1 MMGMDERTGKVL
13 RGSEWVQQGI
23 RRGLRTRKGSRF
35 MARWYGTDYMRQLGR
50 SISAGSILDLTSDLA
65 DSIESTIPGARL
77 MSVIE
82 QENGERMRVYFRVG
96 DTSMNVDV

>member
-1 MMGMDERTGKVL
+1 MMGMDERTGQLL
-13 RGSEWVQQGI
+13 RGPAWIRQGI
-23 RRGLRTRKGSRF
+23 RRGLRTRKGSRL

-77 MSVIE
+77 DSVIE
-82 QENGERMRVYFRVG
+82 QENGQKMRVYLRVDNASIG
-96 DTSMNVDV
+96 MDV

>member
-1 MMGMDERTGKVL
+1 MDERTGKLL
-13 RGSEWVQQGI
+13 RGPEWIRQGI
-23 RRGLRTRKGSRF
+23 GRGLRTRKGSKP

-77 MSVIE
+77 ESVIE
-82 QENGERMRVYFRVG
+82 QENGEKMRVYFRI
-96 DTSMNVDV
+96 DDVSLSVEV

>member
-1 MMGMDERTGKVL
+1 MDEKTGRVL
-13 RGSEWVQQGI
+13 KGPDWIQQGI

-35 MARWYGTDYMRQLGR
+35 MARWYGTDYMLQLGR

-77 MSVIE
+77 DSVIE
-82 QENGERMRVYFRVG
+82 QENGQKMRVYLRLDNASIG
-96 DTSMNVDV
+96 MDV